1 MLKPGLGKGLGD
13 LMNGDQVAGKK
24 QDIPG
29 RPEFGRG
36 MQTLVRP
43 DQVETSTTPP
53 AKAKLIPA
61 WFYFG
66 ADVLLLFFV
75 VAITFDAARPFDAAF
90 IAFCAVAITI
100 GAILAIVGVF
110 QSVSNQ

>member
-1 MLKPGLGKGLGD
+1 LKPGLGKGLGD

-43 DQVETSTTPP
+43 DQAEGSATPP
-53 AKAKLIPA
+53 SKAKLIPA
-61 WFYFG
+61 WFYFA
-66 ADVLLLFFV
+66 ADLLLLVFV
-75 VAITFDAARPFDAAF
+75 VAITFDATRPYDAAF
-90 IAFCAVAITI
+90 ISFCGVAITI
-100 GAILAIVGVF
+100 GALLAIVGVF